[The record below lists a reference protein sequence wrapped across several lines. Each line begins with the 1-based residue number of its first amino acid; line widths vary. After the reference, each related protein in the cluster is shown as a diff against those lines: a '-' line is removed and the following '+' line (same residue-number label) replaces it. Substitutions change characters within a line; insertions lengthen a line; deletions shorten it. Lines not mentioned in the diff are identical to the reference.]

1 MRDVV
6 IVGGVRT
13 PIGSF
18 GGTLK
23 DVPAV
28 ELGGIVIREVLR
40 RARVSPEKVDLVVM
54 GNVLQ
59 AGLGQNPARQAAI
72 KGGIPQYVAA
82 VTVNVVCGSGMEAV
96 ITAAQK
102 IKAGDAEVVVAGGME
117 NMSQAPYV
125 MPQSR
130 WGQRMGHGQVFDV
143 MIRDGLWCA
152 FSDTHM
158 GITAENV
165 AQKFSISRADQDRY
179 AAASQAK
186 AERAIAAG
194 RFAEEIVPVPVPQR
208 RGDPVPFDTDEF
220 PRAGTTPESLA
231 KLKPAFDKK
240 GTVTAGNSSG
250 VNDGAAAL
258 LVMSAEKAYTLGLEP
273 MARIVAY
280 DSRGCEPE
288 LMGIGPIFAVQ
299 SAIAKVQSELG
310 GRPLDLVELNEAFAA
325 QAIACQ
331 TALQI
336 DQEKVNVNGGAIALG
351 HPIGCSGARVL
362 VTLMHEMRRRD
373 VAVGLGAL
381 CVGGGMGFA
390 MIIEREREAARGL
403 HRRAAGGDGRG
414 RRAMDRL
421 TERLTGRYPK
431 QVRLEDGSTV
441 TFRPLRKAD
450 EGALAAFLGSLPL
463 RDRACLKEDVADP
476 KVITRWIDHL
486 DYDNVL
492 PVVALDDGRIVG
504 DTTLHFNPTGWSRHQ
519 GEIRLTTDAAYRARG
534 LGRLLTQEVIDI
546 ARELGLEQ
554 LSIELAPELHEAYQL
569 CVKLGFK
576 QVAVLEGFI
585 TDLEGAERDL
595 LLMVKRLRD

>member
-6 IVGGVRT
+6 IASGVRT
-13 PIGSF
+13 AIGSF

-40 RARVSPEKVDLVVM
+40 RAKVGPDKVDLVVM

-72 KGGIPQYVAA
+72 QGGVPQSVPA

-102 IKAGDAEVVVAGGME
+102 IKSGDAEIVVAGGME

-125 MPQSR
+125 MTQSR

-165 AQKFSISRADQDRY
+165 AKKFSLSRADQDAY
-179 AAASQAK
+179 AAQSQAK
-186 AERAIAAG
+186 AEKAITSG
-194 RFAEEIVPVPVPQR
+194 RFKDEIVPVPVPQKK
-208 RGDPVPFDTDEF
+208 GDPVVFDTDEYPKF
-220 PRAGTTPESLA
+220 GTTAEKLA
-231 KLKPAFDKK
+231 KLKPAFDKN

-258 LVMSAEKAYTLGLEP
+258 LLMSADKAYKLGIRPL
-273 MARIVAY
+273 ATIVAY

-310 GRPLDLVELNEAFAA
+310 KEIDLVELNEAFAA

-331 TALQI
+331 TALRMDPDRI
-336 DQEKVNVNGGAIALG
+336 NVNGGAIALG

-362 VTLMHEMRRRD
+362 VTLMYEMEKRD
-373 VAVGLGAL
+373 VKVGLAAL
-381 CVGGGMGFA
+381 CVGGGMGLA
-390 MIIEREREAARGL
+390 TIVERG
-403 HRRAAGGDGRG
+403 
-414 RRAMDRL
+414 
-421 TERLTGRYPK
+421 
-431 QVRLEDGSTV
+431 
-441 TFRPLRKAD
+441 
-450 EGALAAFLGSLPL
+450 
-463 RDRACLKEDVADP
+463 
-476 KVITRWIDHL
+476 W
-486 DYDNVL
+486 
-492 PVVALDDGRIVG
+492 
-504 DTTLHFNPTGWSRHQ
+504 HF
-519 GEIRLTTDAAYRARG
+519 
-534 LGRLLTQEVIDI
+534 
-546 ARELGLEQ
+546 
-554 LSIELAPELHEAYQL
+554 
-569 CVKLGFK
+569 
-576 QVAVLEGFI
+576 
-585 TDLEGAERDL
+585 
-595 LLMVKRLRD
+595 